1 MASTLSQIRA
11 LYSWNDKAQRWMVRG
26 RFVSESSLKL
36 ALVQYAAA
44 AGQEVKE
51 LAGQM
56 ARGELPLPDWQ
67 LATADRIKN
76 GTLAMELAAKG
87 GRLTARDY
95 GRIGAR
101 LRTHYAYLQRFALDV
116 EAGRL
121 SPGQI
126 VARASLYAAGFNGAY
141 ERARRDHWEDLAA
154 AGVRVEARSIL
165 AVAEHCEA
173 GAGRPGCAEEAARGW
188 VPLETMSTPGTRRC
202 LAACKCRLEYRE
214 AA

>member
-1 MASTLSQIRA
+1 MPSTLNQIRA

-44 AGQEVKE
+44 AGEEIKS
-51 LAGQM
+51 LAGEM
-56 ARGELPLPDWQ
+56 ARGEVRIEEWQ

-101 LRTHYAYLQRFALDV
+101 LRTQYRYLQGFALDV

-121 SPGQI
+121 SAGQI
-126 VARASLYAAGFNGAY
+126 IARSSLYSAGFNGAY
-141 ERARRDHWEDLAA
+141 ERARRDYWNDLAA
-154 AGVRVEARSIL
+154 SGVRVEARSVL
-165 AVAEHCEA
+165 AAAEHCEA

-188 VPLETMSTPGTRRC
+188 VPLETMSTPGGRRC
-202 LAACKCRLEYRE
+202 GANCKCRLEMRE
-214 AA
+214 AT

>member
-44 AGQEVKE
+44 AGEEVKE

-56 ARGELPLPDWQ
+56 ARGEIRIEEWQ

-76 GTLAMELAAKG
+76 SRLAMTAAAKG
-87 GRLTARDY
+87 GFRNLTAADY
-95 GRIGAR
+95 GRLGSQ
-101 LRTHYAYLQRFALDV
+101 LRQQYRYLQGFALDV

-121 SPGQI
+121 GAGRI
-126 VARASLYAAGFNGAY
+126 VQRAALYAAGAAGWY
-141 ERARRDHWEDLAA
+141 ENERRDGAAGIYTHERRVLAA
-154 AGVRVEARSIL
+154 S
-165 AVAEHCEA
+165 EHCSI
-173 GAGRPGCAEEAARGW
+173 CVEEAARGW
-188 VPLETMSTPGTRRC
+188 VEVGTLRPIGDSPCRANC
-202 LAACKCRLEYRE
+202 LCKFEFDDRPS
-214 AA
+214 